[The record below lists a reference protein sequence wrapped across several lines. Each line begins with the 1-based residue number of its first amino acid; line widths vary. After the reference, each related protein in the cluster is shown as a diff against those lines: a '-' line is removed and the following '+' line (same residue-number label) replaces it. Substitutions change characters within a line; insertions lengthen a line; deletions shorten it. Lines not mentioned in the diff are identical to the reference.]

1 MILNI
6 RAVVDLD
13 YDDIYPGYKQDLLN
27 GMYEDLP
34 SGDIKDQ
41 PYDDQVIED
50 WYLFASQVEYMID
63 CLCDTVNISLSK
75 SPNSL
80 TEYIDFYAPDE
91 QGNRQ
96 HQIIDMRLSDHHTTH
111 NASKIDVKHVKNV
124 NPKYKL
130 ISVTVNN
137 KKFKDYYDALDY
149 VKKIIMSE
157 MFHR

>member
-27 GMYEDLP
+27 GIYEDLP
-34 SGDIKDQ
+34 SGDIKYQ

-50 WYLFASQVEYMID
+50 WYTFASQVEYMID

-96 HQIIDMRLSDHHTTH
+96 HQIIDMRLSDHDATR
-111 NASKIDVKHVKNV
+111 NASKIHVKHVKNV

-130 ISVTVNN
+130 ISVMVNN

-157 MFHR
+157 MFHQ

>member
-13 YDDIYPGYKQDLLN
+13 YDDIYPGYKQDLLS

-34 SGDIKDQ
+34 SGDIHDQ

-91 QGNRQ
+91 HGNRQ
-96 HQIIDMRLSDHHTTH
+96 RQVIDMRLSDHDATR
-111 NASKIDVKHVKNV
+111 NANKIRVKHVKNV
-124 NPKYKL
+124 DPKYKL

-137 KKFKDYYDALDY
+137 KKFKNYYDALEY

-157 MFHR
+157 MFHQ